1 MRYAVVFD
9 KQTDKWAVL
18 DSFVSDGPIGR
29 YSSVDSALDLIEQHE
44 RAQLLEEPSPISR

>member
-44 RAQLLEEPSPISR
+44 RAQQIEERAAASG